1 MSAWPFDPLRPLSFG
16 AIIADP
22 PWQYEMRSEEGYEKS
37 PEAHYDTM
45 PEEEIAALPVGEL
58 ASGSC
63 LLWLW
68 STWPHLP
75 QALRVMAAWGFTYKT
90 GGSWTKTTAT
100 GKRAFGTG
108 YLLRSTTEPFLI
120 GTIGT
125 PKIRSKS
132 VRNLIESERREH
144 SRKPPE
150 ARAMVEKLLPEAF
163 ACELF
168 AREPWPGNQVWGKEK
183 AKFALL
189 AQNVERPRQIGRSR
203 TIGAPLVGAPVAAL
217 SRDPAVDLECMDRQ
231 FALFGQELGTDGAQL
246 GPVDIDPA
254 DLRRDRKSADR
265 LDDRVAVARTN
276 ASGCDEE
283 AGDGDHGAHDH
294 EYSGAGL

>member
-1 MSAWPFDPLRPLSFG
+1 MSAWPFDPLRPLAYG

-22 PWQYEMRSEEGYEKS
+22 PWQYDMRSEEGYEKS
-37 PEAHYDTM
+37 PEAHYETM

-58 ASGSC
+58 AGGSC

-108 YLLRSTTEPFLI
+108 YILRSTTEPFLI
-120 GTIGT
+120 GTIGE
-125 PKIRSKS
+125 PRIRSKA

-150 ARAMVEKLLPEAF
+150 ARAMMEKLLPDVF
-163 ACELF
+163 AAELF
-168 AREPWPGNQVWGKEK
+168 AREPWPGNHVWGKERAKFSAGEGALDDDVAHGVAMGVTLGTGRAGK
-183 AKFALL
+183 AKHGLL
-189 AQNVERPRQIGRSR
+189 GIGGDAGVEAR
-203 TIGAPLVGAPVAAL
+203 L
-217 SRDPAVDLECMDRQ
+217 DQ
-231 FALFGQELGTDGAQL
+231 FALPDLFAELQEGQRNIVTPPCGGDDGTEAARVVG
-246 GPVDIDPA
+246 
-254 DLRRDRKSADR
+254 DRW
-265 LDDRVAVARTN
+265 
-276 ASGCDEE
+276 SGC
-283 AGDGDHGAHDH
+283 GDQGGDDDHGAHDR